1 MGERRDI
8 ATPARPPEVSSAPDR
23 AAAASAPSQAAPNRD
38 TPAMR
43 QHARFKAAHPGC
55 ILLFR
60 MGDFYEM
67 FDDDAVTA
75 HRLLGITLTER
86 ASGIPMAGVPYHS
99 AETYIRRL
107 VESGQRVAVCE
118 QVEDPKAAKG
128 VVERAVVRVVTPGT
142 RVDESL
148 LEDGAPNRIAALVTE
163 GARAA
168 VAAVELSTGSFE
180 VHPCAAHEWPGV
192 LARVGASEALHA
204 EGSACGDGTS
214 VDVALRAMGIAPAT
228 RAPGAMTERTA
239 RDSFRRHYGVTDLSG
254 YGLGDG
260 GPELRAAGALL
271 TYLLDTQAGLAVDGA
286 HGTAAGT
293 RSLAHLEPPRRISQ
307 DAAVQ
312 IDAWTLRALE
322 IERTQLGGS
331 SDGSLIGSL
340 AAPRTPMGRRLLRE
354 WLLQP
359 LRDAAAVTGR
369 HAAVSVL
376 CADDAL
382 RAAVG
387 RALSAVQDIA
397 RIHGR
402 VAMRRATPRD
412 IVALGASLARIVPLA
427 DSLQDI
433 DALAAIRARLASTA
447 PALDPLSLRIAGT
460 CVEEAPAHL
469 REGGLIRD
477 GVDADLDEARGLQRD
492 AGAWLAEYQAQLVA
506 QTGIESL
513 RTGYNR
519 VFGFYIEVTH
529 THAARVPA
537 AFTRRQTLR
546 NAERYVT
553 PELKSYED
561 RVLSAESRALERER
575 ALFEELLGH
584 VAAAGPAIA
593 DAARTIAELDCLCA
607 FAEQAVRRNWVRPAI
622 SADPV
627 LEITGGRHPVLDQ
640 SLGSGCVPNDCALG
654 GPGRPALAL
663 VTGPNMAGKSTYI
676 RQNAL
681 LCVLALAGSF
691 VPAESATVGTCDRI
705 FARIGAGDELHAGR
719 STFMVEMTETA
730 QILNGSTART
740 LVVLDEIGRGTSTL
754 DGLSLAWAIAE
765 TLAARGCRTLF
776 ATHYHE
782 ITALADSDPRVGN
795 LRVAVREWKDEIV
808 FLHRIEPGRADRSY
822 GIHVARLAG
831 LPASTIRRA
840 SAVLESLAVH
850 GTPLASPA
858 REPGLFDAPDAGCQ
872 PLTQG
877 SPLPDAPLPG
887 AAEAAPLPAAPAM
900 SPAERDALDA
910 LRSAQLESMTPLQAF
925 DLVRRTRDM
934 LA

>member
-1 MGERRDI
+1 MGCQSD
-8 ATPARPPEVSSAPDR
+8 TPPQP
-23 AAAASAPSQAAPNRD
+23 APNRD

-67 FDDDAVTA
+67 FDDDAAIA
-75 HRLLGITLTER
+75 HRILGITLTER
-86 ASGIPMAGVPYHS
+86 TSGIPMAGVPFHS
-99 AETYIRRL
+99 AEAYIRRL
-107 VESGQRVAVCE
+107 VEAGQRIAVCE

-148 LEDGAPNRIAALVTE
+148 LEDGTPNRIASLVVDGE
-163 GARAA
+163 RAA
-168 VAAVELSTGSFE
+168 VATVELSTGSFE
-180 VHPCAAHEWPGV
+180 VHSCTARDWQGALVRAA
-192 LARVGASEALHA
+192 ASEVLHA
-204 EGSACGDGTS
+204 EGSAGADGAP
-214 VDVALRAMGIAPAT
+214 VDAVLRAMGMSPAP
-228 RAPGAMTERTA
+228 RAPGAMSERTA
-239 RDSFRRHYGVTDLSG
+239 RDSFRRHYGVSDLSG

-286 HGTAAGT
+286 HGTSAGT
-293 RSLAHLEPPRRISQ
+293 RSLAHLEPPRRISRES
-307 DAAVQ
+307 AVQ

-322 IERTQLGGS
+322 IERTQLAGS
-331 SDGSLIGSL
+331 SDGSLLGSL
-340 AAPRTPMGRRLLRE
+340 VPPRTPMGRRLLRE

-359 LRDAAAVTGR
+359 LRDADAVTVR
-369 HAAVSVL
+369 HSAVSAL
-376 CADDAL
+376 HADDAL
-382 RAAVG
+382 RAAAG
-387 RALSAVQDIA
+387 RALAAVQDIA

-412 IVALGASLARIVPLA
+412 IVALGTSLARIAPLA
-427 DSLQDI
+427 ESLADLGS
-433 DALAAIRARLASTA
+433 LAALRARLAATVPS
-447 PALDPLSLRIAGT
+447 LDPLSLRIAGT
-460 CVEEAPAHL
+460 CVDDAPTHL

-477 GVDADLDEARGLQRD
+477 GVDAELDEARGLQRD

-529 THAARVPA
+529 THSSRVPA
-537 AFTRRQTLR
+537 SFTRRQTLR

-553 PELKSYED
+553 AELKGYED

-575 ALFEELLGH
+575 SLFEELLEH

-593 DAARTIAELDCLCA
+593 DAARAIAELDCLCA
-607 FAEQAVRRNWVRPAI
+607 FAEQAVRRSWVRPSI

-627 LEITGGRHPVLDQ
+627 LEIVGGRHPVLDQ
-640 SLGSGCVPNDCALG
+640 SLGSGCVANDCALG
-654 GPGRPALAL
+654 GPGQPVLAL

-691 VPAESATVGTCDRI
+691 VPAERATIGTCDRI

-730 QILNGSTART
+730 QILNGSTDRT

-782 ITALADSDPRVGN
+782 ITALADSDSRIGN

-831 LPASTIRRA
+831 LPSSTIRRA
-840 SAVLESLAVH
+840 HAVLESLAVH
-850 GTPLASPA
+850 GTPVASSV
-858 REPGLFDAPDAGCQ
+858 REPGLFDAPLTDPPPPSAG
-872 PLTQG
+872 G
-877 SPLPDAPLPG
+877 LPG
-887 AAEAAPLPAAPAM
+887 AMASGHPAPAI
-900 SPAERDALDA
+900 SPAEQDALDA
-910 LRSAQLESMTPLQAF
+910 LRSAELESMTPLQAF
-925 DLVRRTRDM
+925 DLLRRTRE
-934 LA
+934 LLG

>member
-1 MGERRDI
+1 MGERADTAAPAQVNRTSRDE
-8 ATPARPPEVSSAPDR
+8 PRPDR
-23 AAAASAPSQAAPNRD
+23 AEGPAHPAPNRD

-43 QHARFKAAHPGC
+43 QHARFKSAHPGC

-67 FDDDAVTA
+67 FDDDAVVA
-75 HRLLGITLTER
+75 HRILGITLTER
-86 ASGIPMAGVPYHS
+86 TSGIPMAGVPFHS

-107 VESGQRVAVCE
+107 VEAGQRIAVCE
-118 QVEDPKAAKG
+118 QIEDPKAAKG

-148 LEDGAPNRIAALVTE
+148 LEDGAPNRIAAIVIDGE
-163 GARAA
+163 HAA
-168 VAAVELSTGSFE
+168 VATVELSTGSFE
-180 VHPCAAHEWPGV
+180 VHSCAASGWHGA
-192 LARVGASEALHA
+192 LTRAAASEALHA
-204 EGSACGDGTS
+204 EGCAGADGTAL
-214 VDVALRAMGIAPAT
+214 DVALRSMGISPAP
-228 RAPGAMTERTA
+228 RAPGTMTERTA

-254 YGLGDG
+254 FGLGDD

-293 RSLAHLEPPRRISQ
+293 RSLAHLETPRRVSR
-307 DAAVQ
+307 DSAVQ

-322 IERTQLGGS
+322 IERTQLSGAI
-331 SDGSLIGSL
+331 DGSLLGSL

-354 WLLQP
+354 WLLHP
-359 LRDAAAVTGR
+359 LRDAAAVRGR

-376 CADDAL
+376 CSDDAL

-387 RALSAVQDIA
+387 RALASVQDIA

-412 IVALGASLARIVPLA
+412 TVALGRSLARIAPLA
-427 DSLQDI
+427 ESLRDLEP
-433 DALAAIRARLASTA
+433 LAALCAQLASA
-447 PALDPLSLRIAGT
+447 VPSLDPLSLRIAAT
-460 CVEEAPAHL
+460 CIDDAPAHL

-477 GVDADLDEARGLQRD
+477 GVDAELDEARGLQRD
-492 AGAWLAEYQAQLVA
+492 AGAWLAEYQSQLIA

-529 THAARVPA
+529 THSVRVPA

-553 PELKSYED
+553 AELKGYED
-561 RVLSAESRALERER
+561 RVLSAESRAHGRER

-607 FAEQAVRRNWVRPAI
+607 FAEQAVRRSWVQPAI
-622 SADPV
+622 SPDPV
-627 LEITGGRHPVLDQ
+627 LEIVGGRHPVLDQ

-654 GPGRPALAL
+654 GPGQPVLAL

-691 VPAESATVGTCDRI
+691 VPAERATVGLCDRI

-730 QILNGSTART
+730 QILNGSTGRT

-782 ITALADSDPRVGN
+782 ITALADADSRIGN

-831 LPASTIRRA
+831 LPATTIRRA
-840 SAVLESLAVH
+840 HAVLESLAVH
-850 GTPLASPA
+850 GTPAGSPT
-858 REPGLFDAPDAGCQ
+858 REPGLFDGPEPEPP
-872 PLTQG
+872 PLAA
-877 SPLPDAPLPG
+877 SEALPDA
-887 AAEAAPLPAAPAM
+887 ASADRTVPAA
-900 SPAERDALDA
+900 SPGERDALAA

-925 DLVRRTRDM
+925 DMLRRTRE
-934 LA
+934 LLG

>member
-1 MGERRDI
+1 MGERADI
-8 ATPARPPEVSSAPDR
+8 APPAVAAESAIAPDR
-23 AAAASAPSQAAPNRD
+23 SSPAGPHPQPAPNRD

-43 QHARFKAAHPGC
+43 QYARFKAAHPGC

-67 FDDDAVTA
+67 FDDDAVAA
-75 HRLLGITLTER
+75 HRILGITLTER
-86 ASGIPMAGVPYHS
+86 TSGIPMAGVPFHS

-107 VESGQRVAVCE
+107 VEAGQRIAVCE
-118 QVEDPKAAKG
+118 QVEDPKSAKG

-148 LEDGAPNRIAALVTE
+148 LEEGSPNRIAALVID
-163 GARAA
+163 GARSA

-180 VHPCAAHEWPGV
+180 VHSCGARDWPGA
-192 LARVGASEALHA
+192 LARVGASEVLHA
-204 EGSACGDGTS
+204 EGGAAADGTAL
-214 VDVALRAMGIAPAT
+214 DVTLRTMAMSPAP
-228 RAPGAMTERTA
+228 RAPGAMSDRTA
-239 RDSFRRHYGVTDLSG
+239 RDSFRRHYGVTDLG
-254 YGLGDG
+254 GFGLGDS
-260 GPELRAAGALL
+260 GPEMRAAGALL
-271 TYLLDTQAGLAVDGA
+271 TYLLETQAGLAVDGA

-293 RSLAHLEPPRRISQ
+293 RSLAHLEPPRRISPESS
-307 DAAVQ
+307 VQ

-322 IERTQLGGS
+322 IERTQLAGS
-331 SDGSLIGSL
+331 VDGSLLGSL
-340 AAPRTPMGRRLLRE
+340 VPPRTPMGRRLLRE

-359 LRDAAAVTGR
+359 LRDESAVTGR

-387 RALSAVQDIA
+387 RALAAVQDIA

-412 IVALGASLARIVPLA
+412 LVALGKSLARIAPLA
-427 DSLQDI
+427 ASLQDI
-433 DALAAIRARLASTA
+433 DALHAIHARLLAA
-447 PALDPLSLRIAGT
+447 VPALDPLALRIAGT
-460 CVEEAPAHL
+460 CVDEAPAHL

-477 GVDADLDEARGLQRD
+477 SVDADLDEARGLQRD

-553 PELKSYED
+553 AELKSYED

-575 ALFEELLGH
+575 AIFDDLLGH
-584 VAAAGPAIA
+584 VAAAGADIA
-593 DAARTIAELDCLCA
+593 DAARTVAELDCLCA
-607 FAEQAVRRNWVRPAI
+607 FAEQAVRRHWVRPEI
-622 SADPV
+622 SALPV
-627 LEITGGRHPVLDQ
+627 LEVVGGRHPVLDL

-654 GPGRPALAL
+654 GHGRPALAL

-691 VPAESATVGTCDRI
+691 VPAERATVGVCDRI

-730 QILNGSTART
+730 QILNGATART

-782 ITALADSDPRVGN
+782 ITALADADARIGN

-831 LPASTIRRA
+831 LPAGTIRRA
-840 SAVLESLAVH
+840 HAVLESLAVH
-850 GTPLASPA
+850 GAPAGPDA
-858 REPGLFDAPDAGCQ
+858 REPGLFDAPADRHVASAALNDGAG
-872 PLTQG
+872 
-877 SPLPDAPLPG
+877 
-887 AAEAAPLPAAPAM
+887 AAPA
-900 SPAERDALDA
+900 PAADAVAPGEREALDA

-925 DLVRRTRDM
+925 DLLRRARS
-934 LA
+934 LLG

>member
-1 MGERRDI
+1 
-8 ATPARPPEVSSAPDR
+8 
-23 AAAASAPSQAAPNRD
+23 
-38 TPAMR
+38 MR

-75 HRLLGITLTER
+75 HRILGITLTER
-86 ASGIPMAGVPYHS
+86 TSGIPMAGVPFHS
-99 AETYIRRL
+99 AEAYIRRL
-107 VESGQRVAVCE
+107 VESGERIAVCE

-148 LEDGAPNRIAALVTE
+148 LEDGAPNRLAAVVVDGE
-163 GARAA
+163 RAA
-168 VAAVELSTGSFE
+168 VAAVELSTGSFT
-180 VHPCAAHEWPGV
+180 VHACTSRDWPSA
-192 LARVGASEALHA
+192 LTRIAASEVLHA
-204 EGSACGDGTS
+204 EGDSARDGTPME
-214 VDVALRAMGIAPAT
+214 AAIRGMGMSPAP
-228 RAPGAMTERTA
+228 RAPGAMTDRTA
-239 RDSFRRHYGVTDLSG
+239 RDAFRRHFGVTDLSG
-254 YGLGDG
+254 FGLSA

-293 RSLAHLEPPRRISQ
+293 RSLAHLEPPRRMGS

-312 IDAWTLRALE
+312 IDDWTLRALE
-322 IERTQLGGS
+322 IDRTQRAGS
-331 SDGSLIGSL
+331 VEGSLLGSL
-340 AAPRTPMGRRLLRE
+340 VPPRTPMGRRQLRE
-354 WLLQP
+354 WLLHP
-359 LRDAAAVTGR
+359 LRDAQAITAR

-382 RAAVG
+382 RAAVA

-412 IVALGASLARIVPLA
+412 AVALGRSLAKIAPLA
-427 DSLQDI
+427 ASLQDI
-433 DALAAIRARLASTA
+433 EPLGAIRKRLESSL
-447 PALDPLSLRIAGT
+447 PALDPLSLRIAGM
-460 CVEEAPAHL
+460 CVDEAPTHL
-469 REGGLIRD
+469 RDGGLIRD
-477 GVDADLDEARGLQRD
+477 GVDADLDDARTLQRD
-492 AGAWLAEYQAQLVA
+492 AGAWLADYQAQLIA
-506 QTGIESL
+506 QTGIDSL

-575 ALFEELLGH
+575 ALFEDLLGH
-584 VAAAGPAIA
+584 IAAAGPHIA
-593 DAARTIAELDCLCA
+593 EAARTIAELDCLSA
-607 FAEQAVRRNWVRPAI
+607 FAEQAVQRSWVRPEVAEG
-622 SADPV
+622 PV
-627 LEITGGRHPVLDQ
+627 LEVVGGRHPVLDR

-654 GPGRPALAL
+654 GADQPTLAL

-691 VPAESATVGTCDRI
+691 VPAERATVGICDRI

-730 QILNGSTART
+730 QILNASTRHT

-782 ITALADSDPRVGN
+782 ITALADADPRIGN

-808 FLHRIEPGRADRSY
+808 FLHRIERGRADRSY
-822 GIHVARLAG
+822 GIQVARLAG
-831 LPASTIRRA
+831 LPAGTIRRA
-840 SAVLESLAVH
+840 HAVLESLAVH
-850 GTPLASPA
+850 GTPAGTSA
-858 REPGLFDAPDAGCQ
+858 HEPGLFDAPG
-872 PLTQG
+872 
-877 SPLPDAPLPG
+877 PDAPEPRGEREAETALPQ
-887 AAEAAPLPAAPAM
+887 APLLT
-900 SPAERDALDA
+900 PAEQEALEA
-910 LRSAQLESMTPLQAF
+910 IRSAHLEAMTPLEAF
-925 DLVRRTRDM
+925 DLLRRARAS
-934 LA
+934 LG

>member
-1 MGERRDI
+1 
-8 ATPARPPEVSSAPDR
+8 
-23 AAAASAPSQAAPNRD
+23 
-38 TPAMR
+38 MR

-75 HRLLGITLTER
+75 HRILGITLTER
-86 ASGIPMAGVPYHS
+86 TSGIPMAGVPFHS

-107 VESGQRVAVCE
+107 VEAGQRIAVCE

-148 LEDGAPNRIAALVTE
+148 LEDGAPNRLAAVVVE
-163 GARAA
+163 GERAA
-168 VAAVELSTGSFE
+168 VATVELSTGSFE
-180 VHPCAAHEWPGV
+180 VHPCAARDWMGSLV
-192 LARVGASEALHA
+192 RAAASEVLYA
-204 EGSACGDGTS
+204 EGDAARDGTAM
-214 VDVALRAMGIAPAT
+214 DAALRGAGMSPAP
-228 RAPGAMTERTA
+228 RAPGSMSERTA
-239 RDSFRRHYGVTDLSG
+239 RESFRRHFGITDLSG
-254 YGLGDG
+254 YGLGD

-286 HGTAAGT
+286 QGTASGT
-293 RSLAHLEPPRRISQ
+293 RSLAHLEPPRRISR

-312 IDAWTLRALE
+312 IDDWTLRALE
-322 IERTQLGGS
+322 IDRTQRTGAVE
-331 SDGSLIGSL
+331 GSLLGSL
-340 AAPRTPMGRRLLRE
+340 VPPRTPMGRRQLRE
-354 WLLQP
+354 WLLNP
-359 LRDAAAVTGR
+359 LRDAGSIRAR

-376 CADDAL
+376 CTDDAL

-412 IVALGASLARIVPLA
+412 IVALGRSLAKIAPLA
-427 DSLQDI
+427 GSLQDI
-433 DALAAIRARLASTA
+433 EPLGAIRARLESSV
-447 PALDPLSLRIAGT
+447 PALDPLSLRIAST
-460 CVEEAPAHL
+460 CVDEAPAHL
-469 REGGLIRD
+469 RDGGLVRD
-477 GVDADLDEARGLQRD
+477 GVDADLDDARTLQRD
-492 AGAWLAEYQAQLVA
+492 AGAWLAEYQSQLVA
-506 QTGIESL
+506 QTGIDSL

-584 VAAAGPAIA
+584 VADAGPHIA
-593 DAARTIAELDCLCA
+593 DAARTIAELDCLSA
-607 FAEQAVRRNWVRPAI
+607 FAEQAVQRSWTQPEIAEEPI
-622 SADPV
+622 
-627 LEITGGRHPVLDQ
+627 LEIVGGRHPVLDR
-640 SLGSGCVPNDCALG
+640 SLGAGCVPNDCSLG
-654 GPGRPALAL
+654 GDGEPALAL

-681 LCVLALAGSF
+681 VCVLALAGSF
-691 VPAESATVGTCDRI
+691 VPAGRATVGTCDRI

-730 QILNGSTART
+730 QILNGSTRQS

-782 ITALADSDPRVGN
+782 ITALADADPRIGN
-795 LRVAVREWKDEIV
+795 LRVMVREWKDEIV
-808 FLHRIEPGRADRSY
+808 FLHRIERGRADRSY

-831 LPASTIRRA
+831 VPAGTLRRA
-840 SAVLESLAVH
+840 HAVLESLAVH
-850 GTPLASPA
+850 GTPVDSAT
-858 REPGLFDAPDAGCQ
+858 REPGLFDQ
-872 PLTQG
+872 RE
-877 SPLPDAPLPG
+877 PDAPEPPNVDG
-887 AAEAAPLPAAPAM
+887 PAPAYASMPQATAAEREALETIRAM
-900 SPAERDALDA
+900 
-910 LRSAQLESMTPLQAF
+910 QLESMTPLEAF
-925 DLVRRTRDM
+925 DLLRRTRDA
-934 LA
+934 LR

>member
-1 MGERRDI
+1 MGERAD
-8 ATPARPPEVSSAPDR
+8 T
-23 AAAASAPSQAAPNRD
+23 AAAARSHEAATAAVPQVRADAQAQPAPNRD

-75 HRLLGITLTER
+75 HRILGITLTER
-86 ASGIPMAGVPYHS
+86 TSGIPMAGVPFHS
-99 AETYIRRL
+99 AETYMRRL
-107 VESGQRVAVCE
+107 VEAGQRIAVCE
-118 QVEDPKAAKG
+118 QVEDPKSAKG

-148 LEDGAPNRIAALVTE
+148 LEDGTPNRIAAVIAE
-163 GARAA
+163 GNRAA
-168 VAAVELSTGSFE
+168 VATVELSTGSFE
-180 VHPCAAHEWPGV
+180 VHSCTATDWPGV
-192 LARVGASEALHA
+192 LARAAASEALCVEGSSGA
-204 EGSACGDGTS
+204 EGAALDAT
-214 VDVALRAMGIAPAT
+214 LRAMGVSPAP

-239 RDSFRRHYGVTDLSG
+239 REAFRRHFGVTDLSG

-271 TYLLDTQAGLAVDGA
+271 AYLLDTHAGLAVDGA

-293 RSLAHLEPPRRISQ
+293 RSLAHLEPPRRIARDS
-307 DAAVQ
+307 AVQ

-322 IERTQLGGS
+322 IERTQLAGGG
-331 SDGSLIGSL
+331 DGSLLASL
-340 AAPRTPMGRRLLRE
+340 VPPRTPMGRRLLRE

-359 LRDAAAVTGR
+359 LRDAAAATAR
-369 HAAVSVL
+369 HGAVSVL
-376 CADDAL
+376 CEDDAL

-387 RALSAVQDIA
+387 RALAAVQDIA

-412 IVALGASLARIVPLA
+412 IVALGRSLARIAPLSE
-427 DSLQDI
+427 SLQDI
-433 DALAAIRARLASTA
+433 ESLAAIRARLAATV

-460 CVEEAPAHL
+460 CIDDAPAHL
-469 REGGLIRD
+469 REGGLVRD

-492 AGAWLAEYQAQLVA
+492 AGAWLAEYQSQLIA
-506 QTGIESL
+506 QTGIDSL

-529 THAARVPA
+529 THAARVPPS
-537 AFTRRQTLR
+537 FTRRQTLR
-546 NAERYVT
+546 NAERYIT
-553 PELKSYED
+553 AELKAYED

-593 DAARTIAELDCLCA
+593 DAARAIAELDCLCA
-607 FAEQAVRRNWVRPAI
+607 FAEQAVRQGWVRPEI
-622 SADPV
+622 SPDPV
-627 LEITGGRHPVLDQ
+627 LEIAGGRHPVLDRT
-640 SLGSGCVPNDCALG
+640 LGSGCVPNDCAIG
-654 GPGRPALAL
+654 GPGQPSLAL

-691 VPAESATVGTCDRI
+691 VPAERARVGLCDRI

-730 QILNGSTART
+730 QILNGSTERT

-782 ITALADSDPRVGN
+782 ITALADADARIGN
-795 LRVAVREWKDEIV
+795 LRVAVREWKDDIV

-831 LPASTIRRA
+831 LPATTIRRA
-840 SAVLESLAVH
+840 HAVLESLAVH
-850 GTPLASPA
+850 GAPSGPPA
-858 REPGLFDAPDAGCQ
+858 GERGLFDAPDPE
-872 PLTQG
+872 PLAPASAAALPRDG
-877 SPLPDAPLPG
+877 GRSPDAASPQIT
-887 AAEAAPLPAAPAM
+887 AP
-900 SPAERDALDA
+900 EQDALEA
-910 LRSAQLESMTPLQAF
+910 IRAAQLDSMTPLQAF
-925 DLVRRTRDM
+925 DLLRRARE
-934 LA
+934 LLG

>member
-1 MGERRDI
+1 
-8 ATPARPPEVSSAPDR
+8 
-23 AAAASAPSQAAPNRD
+23 
-38 TPAMR
+38 MR
-43 QHARFKAAHPGC
+43 QHARFKSAHPGC

-67 FDDDAVTA
+67 FDDDAVIA
-75 HRLLGITLTER
+75 HKLLGITLTER
-86 ASGIPMAGVPYHS
+86 TSGIPMAGVPFHS

-107 VESGQRVAVCE
+107 VESGHRIAVCE

-142 RVDESL
+142 RIDESL
-148 LEDGAPNRIAALVTE
+148 LEEGAPNRIAAVVIDGE
-163 GARAA
+163 HAA
-168 VAAVELSTGSFE
+168 VATVELSTGSFE
-180 VHPCAAHEWPGV
+180 VHSCTARDWQGV
-192 LARVGASEALHA
+192 LIRAAASEALHA
-204 EGSACGDGTS
+204 EGCSGADGTS
-214 VDVALRAMGIAPAT
+214 LDAALRSMGVSPAP

-239 RDSFRRHYGVTDLSG
+239 RESFLRHYGVTDLSG
-254 YGLGDG
+254 FGFSES

-286 HGTAAGT
+286 QGTAAGT
-293 RSLAHLEPPRRISQ
+293 RSLAHLEPPRRISR
-307 DAAVQ
+307 DSAVQ

-322 IERTQLGGS
+322 IERTQLSGAI
-331 SDGSLIGSL
+331 DGSLLGSL
-340 AAPRTPMGRRLLRE
+340 SAARTPMGRRLMRE

-359 LRDAAAVTGR
+359 LRDAVAVTGR
-369 HAAVSVL
+369 HAVVSVL
-376 CADDAL
+376 CSDDAL

-387 RALSAVQDIA
+387 RALASVQDIA

-412 IVALGASLARIVPLA
+412 IVALGRSLARIAPLA
-427 DSLQDI
+427 ESLADLEPIAALRAQ
-433 DALAAIRARLASTA
+433 LAATVPS
-447 PALDPLSLRIAGT
+447 LDPLSLRIAGT
-460 CVEEAPAHL
+460 CVDEAPAHL
-469 REGGLIRD
+469 RDGGLIRD

-492 AGAWLAEYQAQLVA
+492 AGAWLAEYQAQLIA

-529 THAARVPA
+529 THTARVPA

-553 PELKSYED
+553 PELKGYED

-593 DAARTIAELDCLCA
+593 DAARAIAELDCLCA
-607 FAEQAVRRNWVRPAI
+607 FADQAVGRNWVRPII

-627 LEITGGRHPVLDQ
+627 LEIVGGRHPVLDQ

-654 GPGRPALAL
+654 GPGHPALAL

-691 VPAESATVGTCDRI
+691 VPAERATIGVCDRI

-730 QILNGSTART
+730 QILNGSTGRT

-782 ITALADSDPRVGN
+782 ITALADGDSRIGN
-795 LRVAVREWKDEIV
+795 LRVAVREWKDGIV

-831 LPASTIRRA
+831 LPAHTIRRA
-840 SAVLESLAVH
+840 QAVLESLAVH
-850 GTPLASPA
+850 GTPVGTSA
-858 REPGLFDAPDAGCQ
+858 REPGLFDAQA
-872 PLTQG
+872 
-877 SPLPDAPLPG
+877 LPHPAT
-887 AAEAAPLPAAPAM
+887 AAEPPAVDSVHVPPADASM
-900 SPAERDALDA
+900 TAGERDALDA
-910 LRSAQLESMTPLQAF
+910 LRTAQIEAMTPLQAF
-925 DLVRRTRDM
+925 DLLRRVRET
-934 LA
+934 LG

>member
-1 MGERRDI
+1 
-8 ATPARPPEVSSAPDR
+8 
-23 AAAASAPSQAAPNRD
+23 
-38 TPAMR
+38 MR

-67 FDDDAVTA
+67 FDDDAVVA
-75 HRLLGITLTER
+75 HRILGITLTER
-86 ASGIPMAGVPYHS
+86 TSGIPMAGVPFHS

-107 VESGQRVAVCE
+107 VESGQRIAVCE
-118 QVEDPKAAKG
+118 QVEDPKSAKG

-148 LEDGAPNRIAALVTE
+148 LEDGTPNRIAALVIE
-163 GARAA
+163 GERAA
-168 VAAVELSTGSFE
+168 VATAELSTGSFE
-180 VHPCAAHEWPGV
+180 VHSCTAREWPGV
-192 LARVGASEALHA
+192 LVRAAASEVLYA
-204 EGSACGDGTS
+204 EGGSGPDGAAL
-214 VDVALRAMGIAPAT
+214 DAELRAMGVSPAP
-228 RAPGAMTERTA
+228 RAPGAMSERTA
-239 RDSFRRHYGVTDLSG
+239 RDSFRRHYRVTDLSG

-260 GPELRAAGALL
+260 GLELRAAGSLL

-286 HGTAAGT
+286 HGTSAGT
-293 RSLAHLEPPRRISQ
+293 RSLAHLEPPRRISRES
-307 DAAVQ
+307 AVQ

-322 IERTQLGGS
+322 IERTQLSGS
-331 SDGSLIGSL
+331 IDGSLLGSL
-340 AAPRTPMGRRLLRE
+340 VAPRTPMGRRLLRE

-369 HAAVSVL
+369 HSAVSVL
-376 CADDAL
+376 HSDDAL
-382 RAAVG
+382 RAALG
-387 RALSAVQDIA
+387 RALAAVQDIA

-412 IVALGASLARIVPLA
+412 IVALGTSLARIAPLA
-427 DSLQDI
+427 ESLADLDSLA
-433 DALAAIRARLASTA
+433 ALRARLAATL
-447 PALDPLSLRIAGT
+447 PVLDPLSLRIAGT
-460 CVEEAPAHL
+460 CVDDAPTHM

-477 GVDADLDEARGLQRD
+477 GVDAELDEARGLQRD
-492 AGAWLAEYQAQLVA
+492 AGAWLAEYQSQLIS

-529 THAARVPA
+529 THSARVPA
-537 AFTRRQTLR
+537 SFTRRQTLR

-553 PELKSYED
+553 PELKGYED
-561 RVLSAESRALERER
+561 RVLSAESRAHERER

-593 DAARTIAELDCLCA
+593 DAARAIAELDCLCA

-627 LEITGGRHPVLDQ
+627 LDIVGGRHPVLDQ
-640 SLGSGCVPNDCALG
+640 SLGSGCVPNDCTLG
-654 GPGRPALAL
+654 GPGQPTLAL

-681 LCVLALAGSF
+681 LCALALAGSF
-691 VPAESATVGTCDRI
+691 VPAERATIGLCDRI

-782 ITALADSDPRVGN
+782 ITALADADSRIGN

-840 SAVLESLAVH
+840 HAVLESLAVH
-850 GTPLASPA
+850 GTPAGSPA
-858 REPGLFDAPDAGCQ
+858 REPGLFDASAHELQPALASAPGPHDVMPAGHTV
-872 PLTQG
+872 PPA
-877 SPLPDAPLPG
+877 SPG
-887 AAEAAPLPAAPAM
+887 
-900 SPAERDALDA
+900 ERDALDA

-925 DLVRRTRDM
+925 DLMRRVRELLD
-934 LA
+934 

>member
-1 MGERRDI
+1 MGERADT
-8 ATPARPPEVSSAPDR
+8 ATPARTQDASGAPIPPEHAHVPAP
-23 AAAASAPSQAAPNRD
+23 AAPNRD

-67 FDDDAVTA
+67 FDDDAVIA
-75 HRLLGITLTER
+75 HRILGITLTER
-86 ASGIPMAGVPYHS
+86 TSGIPMAGVPFHS
-99 AETYIRRL
+99 AEAYIRRL
-107 VESGQRVAVCE
+107 VEAGQRIAVCE

-148 LEDGAPNRIAALVTE
+148 LEDGAPNRIAALVIDGE
-163 GARAA
+163 RAA
-168 VAAVELSTGSFE
+168 VATVELSTGSFE
-180 VHPCAAHEWPGV
+180 VHSCSARDWHGALVRAA
-192 LARVGASEALHA
+192 ASEVLYA
-204 EGSACGDGTS
+204 EGSSGADGS
-214 VDVALRAMGIAPAT
+214 PVDAALRTMGVSPAP

-239 RDSFRRHYGVTDLSG
+239 RDSFRRHFGVTDLSG
-254 YGLGDG
+254 YGLGDA

-293 RSLAHLEPPRRISQ
+293 RSLAHLEPPRRVSRES
-307 DAAVQ
+307 AVQ

-322 IERTQLGGS
+322 IERTQLAGS
-331 SDGSLIGSL
+331 SDGSLLGSL
-340 AAPRTPMGRRLLRE
+340 VAPRTPMGRRLLRD

-376 CADDAL
+376 HSDDAL

-387 RALSAVQDIA
+387 RALAAVQDIA

-412 IVALGASLARIVPLA
+412 IVALGKSLARIAPLA
-427 DSLQDI
+427 ESLADLES
-433 DALAAIRARLASTA
+433 LAALRTRLAATV

-460 CVEEAPAHL
+460 CVDDAPTHL

-477 GVDADLDEARGLQRD
+477 GVDAELDEARGLQRD
-492 AGAWLAEYQAQLVA
+492 AGTWLAEYQAQLVA

-529 THAARVPA
+529 THSARVPA
-537 AFTRRQTLR
+537 TFTRRQTLR
-546 NAERYVT
+546 NAERYIT
-553 PELKSYED
+553 AELKGYED

-584 VAAAGPAIA
+584 VADAGPAVA
-593 DAARTIAELDCLCA
+593 DAARAIAELDCLCA
-607 FAEQAVRRNWVRPAI
+607 FAEQAVRRSWVRPAI
-622 SADPV
+622 SPDPV
-627 LEITGGRHPVLDQ
+627 LEIVGGRHPVLDQ

-654 GPGRPALAL
+654 GPANPALAL

-691 VPAESATVGTCDRI
+691 VPAERATIGLCDRI

-782 ITALADSDPRVGN
+782 ITALADADSRIGN

-831 LPASTIRRA
+831 LPAGAIRRA
-840 SAVLESLAVH
+840 QAVLESLAVH
-850 GTPLASPA
+850 GTPAGSSAL
-858 REPGLFDAPDAGCQ
+858 EPGLFDAPEPELSRPAH
-872 PLTQG
+872 
-877 SPLPDAPLPG
+877 
-887 AAEAAPLPAAPAM
+887 AAPAG
-900 SPAERDALDA
+900 SPDAMPSGHPVPTTSEGERAALDA
-910 LRSAQLESMTPLQAF
+910 LRAAQLESMTPLQAF
-925 DLVRRTRDM
+925 DLLRRTRE
-934 LA
+934 LLG

>member
-1 MGERRDI
+1 
-8 ATPARPPEVSSAPDR
+8 
-23 AAAASAPSQAAPNRD
+23 
-38 TPAMR
+38 MR

-75 HRLLGITLTER
+75 HRILGITLTER
-86 ASGIPMAGVPYHS
+86 TSGIPMAGVPFHS
-99 AETYIRRL
+99 AEAYIRRL
-107 VESGQRVAVCE
+107 VESGERIAVCE

-148 LEDGAPNRIAALVTE
+148 LEDGAPNRLAAVVVDGE
-163 GARAA
+163 RAA
-168 VAAVELSTGSFE
+168 VAAVELSTGSFT
-180 VHPCAAHEWPGV
+180 VHACTVRDWPSA
-192 LARVGASEALHA
+192 LTRIAASEVLHA
-204 EGSACGDGTS
+204 EGDSAHDGTPM
-214 VDVALRAMGIAPAT
+214 DAAIRGMGMSPAP
-228 RAPGAMTERTA
+228 RAPGAMTDRTA
-239 RDSFRRHYGVTDLSG
+239 RDAFRRHFGVTDLSG
-254 YGLGDG
+254 FGLSA

-293 RSLAHLEPPRRISQ
+293 RSLAHLEPPRRMSS

-312 IDAWTLRALE
+312 IDDWTLRALE
-322 IERTQLGGS
+322 IDRTQRTGAAE
-331 SDGSLIGSL
+331 GSLLGSL
-340 AAPRTPMGRRLLRE
+340 VPPRTPMGRRQLRE
-354 WLLQP
+354 WLLHP
-359 LRDAAAVTGR
+359 LRDAQAITAR

-382 RAAVG
+382 RAAVA

-412 IVALGASLARIVPLA
+412 VVALGRSLARIAPLA
-427 DSLQDI
+427 GSLQDI
-433 DALAAIRARLASTA
+433 EPLGAIRARLESSV
-447 PALDPLSLRIAGT
+447 PALDPLSLRIAGM
-460 CVEEAPAHL
+460 CVDESPTHL
-469 REGGLIRD
+469 RDGGLIRD
-477 GVDADLDEARGLQRD
+477 GVDADLDDARTLQRD
-492 AGAWLAEYQAQLVA
+492 AGAWLADYQAQLIA
-506 QTGIESL
+506 QTGIDSL

-584 VAAAGPAIA
+584 IAAAGPHIA
-593 DAARTIAELDCLCA
+593 EAARTIAELDCLSA
-607 FAEQAVRRNWVRPAI
+607 FAEQAVQRSWVRPEVAEG
-622 SADPV
+622 PV
-627 LEITGGRHPVLDQ
+627 LEVVGGRHPVLDR

-654 GPGRPALAL
+654 GPDQPTLAL

-691 VPAESATVGTCDRI
+691 VPAERATVGICDRI
-705 FARIGAGDELHAGR
+705 YARIGAGDELHAGR

-730 QILNGSTART
+730 QILNGSTRHT

-782 ITALADSDPRVGN
+782 ITALADADPRIGN

-808 FLHRIEPGRADRSY
+808 FLHRIERGRADRSY
-822 GIHVARLAG
+822 GIQVARLAG
-831 LPASTIRRA
+831 LPAGTIRRA
-840 SAVLESLAVH
+840 HAVLESLAVH
-850 GTPLASPA
+850 GTPAGTSA
-858 REPGLFDAPDAGCQ
+858 REPGLFDAPE
-872 PLTQG
+872 L
-877 SPLPDAPLPG
+877 DAPEPPG
-887 AAEAAPLPAAPAM
+887 EHAPATVHA
-900 SPAERDALDA
+900 SAPQLTPAEQEALEA
-910 LRSAQLESMTPLQAF
+910 IRSARIEAMTPLEAF
-925 DLVRRTRDM
+925 DLLRRARAT
-934 LA
+934 LG